1 MYNNLNYP
9 IIIKML
15 IDPILDKRIKEK
27 KERLDNL
34 RPLPQTALS
43 KLKEQFAIE
52 MTYHSNAIE
61 GNTLTLRETQLVIQ
75 EGLTIAGKSLREHLE
90 AVNHKEAIDFL
101 EDLIKEK
108 GPITEALIRQI
119 HFLILT
125 KINNREAGKYRAA
138 QVRITGA
145 DYLPPQSFEIPALMR
160 DFVNWL
166 KKNEKKIE
174 PIELAALS
182 HFKLV
187 HIHPFIDGNGRT
199 SRLLMNLIL
208 MKKGYPPAII
218 LKTDRNK
225 YYRVLD
231 QAHQGNFAPFVNFI
245 ARNIERSLSLYLDA
259 FEVRKT
265 KKEARRKKYISLTE
279 AGRGTPYSQEYLSL
293 LARQGKIDA
302 FKLKRNWLTTKE
314 AIERYIKTRER
325 KR

>member
-1 MYNNLNYP
+1 
-9 IIIKML
+9 ML
-15 IDPILDKRIKEK
+15 IDLTLYKRIKEK

-75 EGLTIAGKSLREHLE
+75 EGLTIAGKSLKEHLE

-101 EDLIKEK
+101 EDLVKKK
-108 GPITEALIRQI
+108 GPTTEALIRQI

-125 KINNREAGKYRAA
+125 KINNRESGKYRAV

-145 DYLPPQSFEIPALMR
+145 DYLPPQAFEVPSLMEV
-160 DFVNWL
+160 FMEWL
-166 KKNEKKIE
+166 KRNWQKMN
-174 PIELAALS
+174 PIELASLS

-199 SRLLMNLIL
+199 ARLLMNLIL

-218 LKTDRNK
+218 LKTDRKK
-225 YYRVLD
+225 YYQVLD
-231 QAHQGNFAPFVNFI
+231 QAHRGNFAPFVNFI
-245 ARNIERSLSLYLDA
+245 ARNVERSLNLYLDA
-259 FEVRKT
+259 FEIRKT
-265 KKEARRKKYISLTE
+265 RKEAEKKKYISLTE

-314 AIERYIKTRER
+314 AIERYIKSR
-325 KR
+325 KRKR